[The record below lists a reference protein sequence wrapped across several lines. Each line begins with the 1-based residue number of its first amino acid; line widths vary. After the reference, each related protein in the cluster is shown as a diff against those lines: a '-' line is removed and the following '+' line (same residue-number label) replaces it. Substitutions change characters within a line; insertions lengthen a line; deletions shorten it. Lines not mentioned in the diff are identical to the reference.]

1 MKPDVEG
8 FDNARPKKKP
18 SLLKGENIDRPEKCH
33 GFLLALPGGNNGVLN
48 VWRVFLSSFIAI
60 ILLVGDF
67 L

>member
-1 MKPDVEG
+1 MLG
-8 FDNARPKKKP
+8 RKK
-18 SLLKGENIDRPEKCH
+18 SQGLLKGENIDRPEKCH